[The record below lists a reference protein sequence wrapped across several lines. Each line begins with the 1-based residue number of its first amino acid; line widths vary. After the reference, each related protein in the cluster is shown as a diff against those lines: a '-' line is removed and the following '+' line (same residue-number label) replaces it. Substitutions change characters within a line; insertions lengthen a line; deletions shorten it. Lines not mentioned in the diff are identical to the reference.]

1 MRIIRVSDPE
11 FDFFWQQGEKK
22 ILGATVFYTRAF
34 RQFDK
39 LLFSESMIFDD
50 SFAVV
55 SEAKEVVALVPLYA
69 FKSENGLLQ
78 YSYGEHYLRGPII
91 VGVVGKK
98 YFDKTAD
105 FVFQSIDEIAAQ
117 KCISRC
123 LMMMEPVEL
132 LERRHYYNYYLEYGY
147 EDVSAVDCLIEC
159 GKEEELLWSDVRKSY
174 RPLINKAIRNY
185 KSVIIGQN
193 NFDFDLCEEYRKLH
207 HSAAGRITRPAN
219 TFHRMYEMIKSG
231 NAFLV
236 LIQDADLKTVGAY
249 YFLVHGP
256 YGYYGSAATD
266 PSLYPQSGVGH
277 LGLWN
282 GILFAK
288 KQGCQFMDLGQLLIR
303 PGGVTEK
310 EKNIF
315 LFKTGFGGQKV
326 VVFRAVKNFTVYHK
340 NENTKKDKD
349 GFL

>member
-1 MRIIRVSDPE
+1 MKIIRTLDPE
-11 FDFFWQQGEKK
+11 FDFFWQQGEKQ
-22 ILGATVFYTRAF
+22 IPGATVFYTKKF
-34 RQFDK
+34 RQYEK
-39 LLFSESMIFDD
+39 LMFCDRMIFDD

-69 FKSENGLLQ
+69 FRNENGLVQ
-78 YSYGEHYLRGPII
+78 YSYGDDYLRGPII
-91 VGVVGKK
+91 FGGVKK
-98 YFDKTAD
+98 KSFDKIVD
-105 FVFQSIDEIAAQ
+105 FVFQSVDEIAAQ
-117 KCISRC
+117 KRISRC

-132 LERRHYYNYYLEYGY
+132 LERRHYFNYYLEYGY
-147 EDVSAVDCLIEC
+147 EDASTIDCLIEC
-159 GKEEELLWSDVRKSY
+159 WKDEEFLWSDVRKSY

-185 KSVIIGQN
+185 KSVIIDKN
-193 NFDFDLCEEYRKLH
+193 NFDFDLCEEYRKMH
-207 HSAAGRITRPAN
+207 HLAAGRITRPEN
-219 TFHRMYEMIKSG
+219 TFHYMYEMIKSE

-236 LIQDADLKTVGAY
+236 LIQDAGLKTVGAY

-266 PSLYPQSGVGH
+266 PSLDSQSGVGH
-277 LGLWN
+277 LGFWS

-288 KQGCQFMDLGQLLIR
+288 KQGCQFMDLGQLLMF

-326 VVFRAVKNFTVYHK
+326 IVFRAVKNFVS
-340 NENTKKDKD
+340 
-349 GFL
+349 